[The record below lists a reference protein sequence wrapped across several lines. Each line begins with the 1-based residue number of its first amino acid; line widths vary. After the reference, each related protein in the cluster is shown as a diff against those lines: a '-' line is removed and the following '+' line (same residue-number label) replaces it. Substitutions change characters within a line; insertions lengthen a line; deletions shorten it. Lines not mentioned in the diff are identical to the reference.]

1 MLHTHLSSP
10 ATSSVLELAPG
21 WVRTAHVRAPSACST
36 LLAQHMFI
44 LVNDVHDLV
53 VLSSDGTS
61 EILFLKQY
69 VDIFRSILVEYQLPR
84 ILDNLKHTLPPMLQ
98 HPFHSQFKF
107 EHILCKSC
115 PPVLLVRRLF
125 KVFR

>member
-98 HPFHSQFKF
+98 HLFHSQYFKF

-115 PPVLLVRRLF
+115 PPSF
-125 KVFR
+125 

>member
-10 ATSSVLELAPG
+10 ATSSVNPVVLELAPG

-53 VLSSDGTS
+53 VLSTDGTS
-61 EILFLKQY
+61 EILFL
-69 VDIFRSILVEYQLPR
+69 
-84 ILDNLKHTLPPMLQ
+84 LKT
-98 HPFHSQFKF
+98 
-107 EHILCKSC
+107 IC
-115 PPVLLVRRLF
+115 
-125 KVFR
+125 